1 MRNQELS
8 RQLQRLNSLIERT
21 TGAST
26 GDIELQAHWAKYL
39 CVLCAGFLENAL
51 TEIYTEYAGLSAN
64 KSVAGYVARQLERI
78 QNPNAQKILST
89 TYQFK
94 KTWGEALETYLAQDG
109 RKEAIEAIMNN
120 RHKIAHGEDSNITI
134 LRIREYLSK
143 IVEVVEFM
151 EMQCADNAIVQAI

>member
-1 MRNQELS
+1 MRNQELT

-51 TEIYTEYAGLSAN
+51 TEIYTEYAGVSAN
-64 KSVAGYVARQLERI
+64 KAVAGYVARQLEHI
-78 QNPNAQKILST
+78 QNPNSQKLLNI

-94 KTWGEALETYLAQDG
+94 KTWGEALETFLTQDG
-109 RKEAIEAIMNN
+109 RKEAIDAIMKN
-120 RHKIAHGEDSNITI
+120 RHKIAHGENSNITI
-134 LRIREYLSK
+134 LRLKEYLTK
-143 IVEVVEFM
+143 IVEVAEFM
-151 EMQCADNAIVQAI
+151 ENQCS